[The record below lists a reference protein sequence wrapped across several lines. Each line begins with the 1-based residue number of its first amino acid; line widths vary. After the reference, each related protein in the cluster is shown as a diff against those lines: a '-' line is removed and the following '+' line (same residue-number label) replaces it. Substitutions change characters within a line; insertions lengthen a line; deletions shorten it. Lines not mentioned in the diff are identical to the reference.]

1 MSKIAVVLL
10 TYNRLG
16 YAQTTI
22 SSARSN
28 IVTKDHDLEWHVA
41 SDGDT
46 DEYLEKLIKD
56 GVNRYTHK
64 FPIVP
69 RVTNSERGGYGKNF
83 NLAMQIAHSDCEYV
97 LPLEDDWELTRE
109 LDVDPL
115 ITDMEHLHV
124 GCARLGYIGY
134 TQELRGTL
142 RHGKCGHWLQFDPE
156 SPEPHVFAG
165 HPRIEA
171 RWWSREVEPWPEG
184 LLPGETEF
192 SVAHRKAARRYVA
205 WPLDLV
211 PPSGGLFAHIG
222 TERSY

>member
-10 TYNRLG
+10 TYNRLE
-16 YAQTTI
+16 YAQRTLGE
-22 SSARSN
+22 AMRY
-28 IVTKDHDLEWHVA
+28 LETEEHEFVWHVA
-41 SDGDT
+41 SDGDS
-46 DEYLEKLIKD
+46 DAYID
-56 GVNRYTHK
+56 AVINRHHWGRSGR
-64 FPIVP
+64 PS
-69 RVTNSERGGYGKNF
+69 VTNSERGGYGKNF
-83 NLAMQIAHSDCEYV
+83 NLAMQVAHTECEYV
-97 LPLEDDWELTRE
+97 LPLEDDWELT
-109 LDVDPL
+109 LPLNVDP
-115 ITDMEHLHV
+115 IIEDMEGLHI

-184 LLPGETEF
+184 LAPGETEF

-211 PPSGGLFAHIG
+211 PPSGGVFAHIG
-222 TERSY
+222 TVRSY